1 MTGETHAYYRDFGS
15 VGDLVKSLRGAY
27 VYDGMYS
34 EFRQRAHGRPIGG
47 LSADHFVMCI
57 HNHDQVGNRA
67 ISERLY
73 TVAGAGKAKIGA
85 AVVLLSPFVPMLFQG
100 EEFAASTPFN
110 YFVDFSDEKL
120 AQSVVDGRK
129 EEHSGEGVNWTDVPD
144 PREAATMEGSKLLWA
159 ETEQGE
165 HADMLAWY
173 RALIKLRR
181 ERDELRDSNLAH
193 LQLRFDEEEKWLVME
208 RGGTVLVCNFSA
220 EKRSIEMPGSFSVL
234 MASEKECE
242 LADGMGQLPGESVV
256 VLGAV

>member
-1 MTGETHAYYRDFGS
+1 
-15 VGDLVKSLRGAY
+15 
-27 VYDGMYS
+27 
-34 EFRQRAHGRPIGG
+34 
-47 LSADHFVMCI
+47 
-57 HNHDQVGNRA
+57 
-67 ISERLY
+67 
-73 TVAGAGKAKIGA
+73 
-85 AVVLLSPFVPMLFQG
+85 
-100 EEFAASTPFN
+100 
-110 YFVDFSDEKL
+110 
-120 AQSVVDGRK
+120 
-129 EEHSGEGVNWTDVPD
+129 
-144 PREAATMEGSKLLWA
+144 MEGSKLLWA

-242 LADGMGQLPGESVV
+242 LVDGMGQLPGESVV